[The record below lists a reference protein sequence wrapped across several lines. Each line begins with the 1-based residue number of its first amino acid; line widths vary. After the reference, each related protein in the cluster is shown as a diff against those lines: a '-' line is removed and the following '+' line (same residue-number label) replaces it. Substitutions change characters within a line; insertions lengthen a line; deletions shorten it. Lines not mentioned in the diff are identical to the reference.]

1 MRPSRQ
7 FTRLPWIWRLSYKTR
22 TPAKKTIVIDTEASE
37 QGFNADEPE
46 ALNAVRACK
55 RPGTLPNPKEEEE
68 RVLQQ
73 QQE

>member
-1 MRPSRQ
+1 MAS
-7 FTRLPWIWRLSYKTR
+7 
-22 TPAKKTIVIDTEASE
+22 IDTEASE
-37 QGFNADEPE
+37 QGFNADELE